1 MSTDFNNLET
11 SPRYRVSQPPFGLG
25 WEWLRVITE
34 KTCIGV
40 KMPFWP
46 RRGCVEPGRMYP
58 GDGDA
63 VPGLTLSLSFHLTVH
78 NMSLQQPV

>member
-11 SPRYRVSQPPFGLG
+11 SPRYRVSQPPFGLV

-46 RRGCVEPGRMYP
+46 RRGCVELGRLHP
-58 GDGDA
+58 
-63 VPGLTLSLSFHLTVH
+63 VPVTLSQA
-78 NMSLQQPV
+78 SLCPFPFTLPSTT